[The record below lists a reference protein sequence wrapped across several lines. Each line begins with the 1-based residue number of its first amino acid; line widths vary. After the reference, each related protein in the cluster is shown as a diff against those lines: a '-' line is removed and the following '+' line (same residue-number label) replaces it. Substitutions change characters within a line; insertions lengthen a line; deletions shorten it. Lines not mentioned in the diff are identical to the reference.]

1 MLDCH
6 WLAPVRP
13 ERARKLS
20 ARLRALVQVPHFIV
34 ILAAA
39 IGIASALG
47 LLVSGVH
54 LRPAA
59 IGIVVAL
66 SVAAAVPRRHAVAA
80 ALLLCP
86 ALLAFGLVE
95 DFASENGVLFLGLAM
110 LCYSLG
116 RRPDQLAAGLATGC
130 LFACCQA
137 LEVTVGDPLSPP
149 FLFVTFGS
157 FMLGGI
163 VESRHLLVGEM
174 AARQREVSDELET
187 YSALVV
193 SRERARIARELHDI
207 VAHCI
212 AVMVIQA
219 GAGRLTSTA
228 SREQAT
234 AAFIRIR
241 EAGSEALAEM
251 QKLVDMLGP
260 EQAGA
265 DGRARLD
272 ALMHQVQAAGLSVN
286 LIGADSDVDETAFR
300 IVQEGLTNVLKHAP
314 GSPVTVS
321 FRQLETE
328 VLIEITNARMSP
340 GHPQIGFETSRQGL
354 SGIRERVE
362 VSGGELQA
370 GPLPDG
376 GWQLRVRLPRHPARG
391 NAGLGSG
398 LKVPLQSPT
407 TC

>member
-1 MLDCH
+1 MLAYP
-6 WLAPVRP
+6 WLPPVRP
-13 ERARKLS
+13 ERARTVS
-20 ARLRALVQVPHFIV
+20 AQLRALVHAPPFMVVP
-34 ILAAA
+34 AA

-47 LLVSGVH
+47 LLVSGVR
-54 LRPAA
+54 LGPGA
-59 IGIVVAL
+59 IGIVLAVSA
-66 SVAAAVPRRHAVAA
+66 AAAVPRRHAVTA

-86 ALLAFGLVE
+86 ALLAFGLAD
-95 DFASENGVLFLGLAM
+95 DFASENGALFLGLAV
-110 LCYSLG
+110 LCCSLG
-116 RRPDQLAAGLATGC
+116 TRPDHLTAGLATGC

-137 LEVTVGDPLSPP
+137 LKVTIGDPLSPP

-163 VESRHLLVGEM
+163 VESRRLLVREM
-174 AARQREVSDELET
+174 AARQREASDELET

-193 SRERARIARELHDI
+193 SRERARIARDLHDI

-219 GAGRLTSTA
+219 GAGRLTSQA

-234 AAFIRIR
+234 AAFSRIR

-265 DGRARLD
+265 DGRARLK
-272 ALMHQVQAAGLSVN
+272 ALMHQVQAAGLSVD
-286 LIGADSDVDETAFR
+286 LIGADTDVDEMAFR

-321 FRQLETE
+321 FRQLETKI
-328 VLIEITNARMSP
+328 LIEITNARASP
-340 GHPQIGFETSRQGL
+340 GHPQIGFKTSRRGL
-354 SGIRERVE
+354 SGMRERVE
-362 VSGGELQA
+362 ATGGELQA
-370 GPLPDG
+370 GALPDG
-376 GWQLRVRLPRHPARG
+376 GWQLRVRLPRHCARG
-391 NAGLGSG
+391 DAGLGSG
-398 LKVPLQSPT
+398 LNVPLQSPT
-407 TC
+407 TS